1 MRKECSMQLNRSLM
15 ARRWGLFRNNAQA
28 IHKHLPRTFRREDL
42 SPVVKDNGGL
52 TKTGPAM
59 LTASDTDQVI
69 FPLHTDLYQAHI
81 VFFLEWP
88 QSQDCTKDG
97 PRFDTDERCRMHTA
111 RHRLTRRSD
120 NIQVHR
126 VLIDLSEQGRS
137 RNGERKRGGRL
148 AFTWNGFG
156 PFAHGHQ
163 FRLHLQALHLLAHLS
178 IGGKFD
184 RL

>member
-52 TKTGPAM
+52 TKTGPGM

-88 QSQDCTKDG
+88 QSQTAPRMAPVLTQMSAAACT
-97 PRFDTDERCRMHTA
+97 
-111 RHRLTRRSD
+111 
-120 NIQVHR
+120 
-126 VLIDLSEQGRS
+126 
-137 RNGERKRGGRL
+137 RL
-148 AFTWNGFG
+148 ATVSPEGVTTY
-156 PFAHGHQ
+156 
-163 FRLHLQALHLLAHLS
+163 RS
-178 IGGKFD
+178 IVCSST
-184 RL
+184 